1 METNKILNFCVK
13 TFVLSCKIKEKN
25 SCYLSQTFFYS
36 FHMSNPLSFNH
47 SLIEGLEIYLYPG
60 FYSYYQNTN
69 IRTSMKNKDQ
79 FKNILRYSVLKMKP
93 LYTVQHRPEVE
104 LVTVAKIII

>member
-1 METNKILNFCVK
+1 
-13 TFVLSCKIKEKN
+13 
-25 SCYLSQTFFYS
+25 
-36 FHMSNPLSFNH
+36 MSNPLSFNH